1 MPPYRNYIYEYH
13 AKITS
18 GEIIAG
24 KWIKKIYE
32 IIINGLQKQ
41 EYFFNAK
48 AANKAIRFIENF
60 CHHSKGRNDL
70 IKLELWQKAIVSVV
84 FGIQD
89 AEKIRIFRE
98 IFIVIG
104 RKNGKSLFASAI
116 IAYMAYLEPE
126 YGQEIY
132 CLAPKLDQAAL
143 VYDGF
148 YQMVQAEDEL
158 AELAKKR
165 RSDIYIAE
173 SNTVIKPIA
182 FNAKKSD
189 GFNPQLVVC
198 DEMAAWSGDA
208 GLKQYEV
215 MKSAL
220 GARTQPMIL
229 SISTAGYINDS
240 IYDELMKRSTSFLKG
255 NSKERRLLPFLYM
268 IDDVEK
274 WNDIDELKKANIA
287 WHCGASSYKHAECR
301 NANSIGIEMCVRKKN
316 TKSMGA
322 TDKDWYFED
331 ATVEAAAELTR
342 YLMDKYGVPASHV
355 IRHYDVTGKICP
367 NPYVY
372 NTSAHTWEEFKRKIS
387 GQQAETPQGGNEKT
401 IWNFLT
407 GKGLNAYAVA
417 GIMGNLY
424 AESGLMPNN
433 LQNTYNNKLG
443 KTDAE
448 YTAAVDNGSY
458 GNFVKDSAGYGLAQ
472 WTYWSRKQALLNH
485 AKQAG
490 VSIADLNMQLG
501 FLWEE
506 LQGYTA
512 VMDALKKAGS
522 VRAASDAVLTGYEK
536 PADQS
541 ETVKKKRAEYGEG
554 YYKKYAA
561 GNGTKYYRVRK
572 SWTDAA
578 SQLGA
583 FTSLE
588 NAKSA
593 CKAGYTVYDD
603 NGKAVYTTAGQQASA
618 GVPFSVQVDI
628 LDLNI
633 RTGAGTN
640 YAKTGEKT
648 GKGVFTIVEVKAGQ
662 GASAGWGRLKS
673 GAGWISL
680 DYVTRLA

>member
-1 MPPYRNYIYEYH
+1 MT
-13 AKITS
+13 IT
-18 GEIIAG
+18 E
-24 KWIKKIYE
+24 
-32 IIINGLQKQ
+32 
-41 EYFFNAK
+41 
-48 AANKAIRFIENF
+48 FIEAAAHN
-60 CHHSKGRNDL
+60 
-70 IKLELWQKAIVSVV
+70 
-84 FGIQD
+84 
-89 AEKIRIFRE
+89 KII
-98 IFIVIG
+98 
-104 RKNGKSLFASAI
+104 
-116 IAYMAYLEPE
+116 
-126 YGQEIY
+126 
-132 CLAPKLDQAAL
+132 
-143 VYDGF
+143 
-148 YQMVQAEDEL
+148 
-158 AELAKKR
+158 
-165 RSDIYIAE
+165 
-173 SNTVIKPIA
+173 
-182 FNAKKSD
+182 
-189 GFNPQLVVC
+189 QLVVLAIVC
-198 DEMAAWSGDA
+198 DTVFGVLRAIKEKKFNSCA
-208 GLKQYEV
+208 GIDGAIRKVGMLISLVFMLAIDVLIKINLIGFIPEQARTYLGLDTVGVAEFFALLYIAYEV
-215 MKSAL
+215 V
-220 GARTQPMIL
+220 
-229 SISTAGYINDS
+229 SI
-240 IYDELMKRSTSFLKG
+240 F
-255 NSKERRLLPFLYM
+255 
-268 IDDVEK
+268 
-274 WNDIDELKKANIA
+274 
-287 WHCGASSYKHAECR
+287 
-301 NANSIGIEMCVRKKN
+301 IGIEMCVRKKN

-342 YLMDKYGVPASHV
+342 YLMNKYGVPASHV

-372 NTSAHTWEEFKRKIS
+372 NTSAHTWDEFKRKIS
-387 GQQAETPQGGNEKT
+387 GQAETPQGGNEKT

-443 KTDAE
+443 KTDTE

-603 NGKAVYTTAGQQASA
+603 NGKAVYTAAGQQAST

-640 YAKTGEKT
+640 YAKTGETT

-662 GASAGWGRLKS
+662 GASVGWGRLKS

-680 DYVTRLA
+680 DYATRLA